1 VFTHWPSVLD
11 HSHCVHVLSVLVPF
25 ATSRHNRW
33 EQYDVG
39 HSLMTYPNLL
49 HQVYIVNKRGLANS
63 QQQQQTPRSSR
74 KAGTKQEL

>member
-1 VFTHWPSVLD
+1 VFTRFSVRDPLL
-11 HSHCVHVLSVLVPF
+11 SH
-25 ATSRHNRW
+25 HNRW

-39 HSLMTYPNLL
+39 HSLMAYPNLL

-63 QQQQQTPRSSR
+63 QQQQTQRSPR